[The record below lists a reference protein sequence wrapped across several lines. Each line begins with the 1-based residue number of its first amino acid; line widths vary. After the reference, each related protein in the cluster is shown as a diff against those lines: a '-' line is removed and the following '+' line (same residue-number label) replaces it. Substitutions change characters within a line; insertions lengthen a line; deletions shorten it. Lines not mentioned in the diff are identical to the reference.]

1 VIAPSQACVD
11 ADTLGMPATLD
22 RFEAPPVFICGCARS
37 GTTWA
42 LDLFG
47 HHPDICA
54 INESWILSQ
63 THGVTSV
70 LAQPSWGQGMR
81 DLWRERME
89 VPLGAV
95 QLLPYEE
102 MVRDL
107 RDLVA
112 KWLARP
118 ARDEH
123 RFLVAKEFLD
133 VRAAAIL
140 FPEARFIHVIRDG
153 RDVAL
158 SMRRSSE
165 TWNPTMGAGLPIE
178 LRAEGWRRQ
187 VEIIRAQREFLGE
200 RYLEIRYED
209 MRADVVAAMRS
220 MFDFSQI
227 PYEDALLERIRQE
240 TELASYGEAALKSGF
255 RGSSRNGGWRTTFTA
270 REWIA
275 FDRVAGEL
283 VTELGY
289 ERGRRWLAARLL
301 PILTAPAS
309 AT

>member
-1 VIAPSQACVD
+1 
-11 ADTLGMPATLD
+11 
-22 RFEAPPVFICGCARS
+22 
-37 GTTWA
+37 
-42 LDLFG
+42 
-47 HHPDICA
+47 
-54 INESWILSQ
+54 
-63 THGVTSV
+63 
-70 LAQPSWGQGMR
+70 
-81 DLWRERME
+81 ME

-102 MVRDL
+102 MVQDL

-112 KWLARP
+112 KWLVRA

-187 VEIIRAQREFLGE
+187 VELIRAHRESLGE

-209 MRADVVAAMRS
+209 MRADAVAAMRT
-220 MFDFSQI
+220 MFEFSRI
-227 PYEDALLERIRQE
+227 PYEDALLERIRQQ
-240 TELASYGEAALKSGF
+240 TELSSYGEAALKSGF
-255 RGSSRNGGWRTTFTA
+255 RGGGRNGGWRTKFTA

-283 VTELGY
+283 LTELGY
-289 ERGRRWLAARLL
+289 ERGRRWLAAKLL
-301 PILTAPAS
+301 PILTEPAT